1 MKTSGCF
8 LLVFM
13 ALSVQAW
20 AAGDVT
26 LFGGLQHPG
35 KITLRSSVSNAV
47 TQFQNPINVG
57 VFGIRVGHGTVWG
70 GEHTLAFTPNFL
82 DSESKAV
89 IYNSNLRIQAPTP
102 VVKPYVTAG
111 LGSLFTSGQGITDL
125 GAKFA
130 VNYGG
135 GVKFMAGRVGVG
147 VDARGYSVP
156 SIQSQTL
163 NLFEVSLG
171 VVFGF

>member
-1 MKTSGCF
+1 
-8 LLVFM
+8 
-13 ALSVQAW
+13 
-20 AAGDVT
+20 VT

-35 KITLRSSVSNAV
+35 KISLRSSVSNAV
-47 TQFQNPINVG
+47 TQLQNPINVG
-57 VFGIRVGHGTVWG
+57 VFGLRIGHGSVFG
-70 GEHTLAFTPNFL
+70 GEHTLAFTSNFL
-82 DSESKAV
+82 DSESKAL
-89 IYNSNLRIQAPTP
+89 IYNSNLRIMAPTP
-102 VVKPYVTAG
+102 IVKPYATAG
-111 LGSLFTSGQGITDL
+111 LGGIFTSGEGLSDI

-135 GVKFMAGRVGVG
+135 GVKFMAGRVGLG
-147 VDARGYSVP
+147 IDARGYSVP